1 MANVM
6 LFPKRAL
13 TVYKSDDANIPFPA
27 VTVSGTGD
35 GSAGSTLIDTTQN
48 FVGKGIFP
56 GDIVYN
62 TTTGTSATVIKE
74 PVISAPDTI
83 ELNGAIFLS
92 VTDSYIIYQSS
103 ARNGGNNTGCS
114 LYVGTGGSVSVV
126 TAGGDDVVL
135 SNVQDGT
142 IIPLQVIKVKDSTT
156 AKDIIAMW

>member
-74 PVISAPDTI
+74 PVISAPATLEI
-83 ELNGAIFLS
+83 KGAIILS
-92 VTDSYIIYQSS
+92 ATE
-103 ARNGGNNTGCS
+103 
-114 LYVGTGGSVSVV
+114 
-126 TAGGDDVVL
+126 
-135 SNVQDGT
+135 
-142 IIPLQVIKVKDSTT
+142 
-156 AKDIIAMW
+156 